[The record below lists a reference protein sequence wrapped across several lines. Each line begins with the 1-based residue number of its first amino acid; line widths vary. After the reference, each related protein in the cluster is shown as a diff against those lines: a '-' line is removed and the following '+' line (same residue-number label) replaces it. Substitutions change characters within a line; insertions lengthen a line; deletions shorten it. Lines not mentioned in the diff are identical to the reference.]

1 MSKTHLRGNTV
12 RYSYK
17 SYECNAYGDYD
28 KVWWDI
34 NGFKELC
41 EHMQTRTA
49 ENIVNS
55 AFNIPFGN
63 RFTITRNGKQLSYTK
78 EDLLELLKDASGDL
92 I

>member
-1 MSKTHLRGNTV
+1 MDLKNYV
-12 RYSYK
+12 NICK
-17 SYECNAYGDYD
+17 QE
-28 KVWWDI
+28 
-34 NGFKELC
+34 
-41 EHMQTRTA
+41 TA

-63 RFTITRNGKQLSYTK
+63 RFTITRNDKELSYTK